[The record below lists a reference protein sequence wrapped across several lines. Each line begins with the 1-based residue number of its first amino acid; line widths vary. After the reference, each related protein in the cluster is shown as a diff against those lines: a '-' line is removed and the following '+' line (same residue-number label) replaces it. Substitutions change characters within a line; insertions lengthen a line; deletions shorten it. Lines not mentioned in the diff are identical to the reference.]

1 MSSRLM
7 NTVWTESTAQIG
19 SFGGDVLIA
28 KIKPLHTHPNL
39 SSAVLAFTLL
49 SSALAYA
56 QVHKSGHWSYDGD
69 EDPATG
75 VT

>member
-1 MSSRLM
+1 M
-7 NTVWTESTAQIG
+7 NTVWTEYVAQSG
-19 SFGGDVLIA
+19 LLGADVSIA
-28 KIKPLHTHPNL
+28 KIKIHPNL

-49 SSALAYA
+49 STALAYA

-69 EDPATG
+69 EGPSHW